1 MKKLLS
7 LFIVATLIVGFSNLA
22 YSQKNKKEQI
32 VAPDMP
38 IDPDTKMVTY
48 KEVVT
53 ATGTAKEI
61 KEKALKWFHS
71 YYKNSANLLKE
82 NTETKFRGHP
92 RFKVVNKKDKKGIQT
107 MAGTMI
113 YDITIACK
121 DGKYRYLITNI
132 FKKASTKYPIEKW
145 MNKESKM
152 YNADVYPYYL
162 LQVDE
167 YMKKVIKDLK
177 EYMATNHEKKSDDW

>member
-1 MKKLLS
+1 MKNILS
-7 LFIVATLIVGFSNLA
+7 LFIIATLIIGFSNVS
-22 YSQKNKKEQI
+22 YSQKNKEEEI
-32 VAPDMP
+32 VAPKMP
-38 IDPDTKMVTY
+38 INTDTKLVTY
-48 KEVVT
+48 KEVVS

-92 RFKVVNKKDKKGIQT
+92 RFKVVNKKDKKSIQT
-107 MAGTMI
+107 MAGTII
-113 YDITIACK
+113 YDITISFK

-145 MNKESKM
+145 MDKESKM

-162 LQVDE
+162 LQVDD
-167 YMKKVIKDLK
+167 YMKKVIKSLND
-177 EYMATNHEKKSDDW
+177 YMAKNNEKKSDDW